1 MIVNFFRYLCDPF
14 NSERMRVIL
23 RGGEKTALVGKDLN
37 LTYDAL
43 LKQVNL
49 FGSVLGDVTHQRVAI
64 FSDNSTGWIFALYA
78 IIQKKGITVPVDA
91 LSTPH
96 DVAWILK
103 DCMPASIF
111 VARDK
116 LAVLQEAMKESGH
129 FPAVHIIEDIKSDA
143 EILPAK
149 EIVITDEES
158 TVVILYTSGTT
169 GSPKGVM
176 LSYANIFT
184 NLDAVCHDVP
194 VYTED
199 RRVMVL
205 LPVHHVF
212 SLVGTLIAP
221 LYVHATLVLN
231 TSLAADEMIG
241 TLQKFKVGIMIGV
254 PRLYQLLYKGLNEKI
269 RQSLA
274 AKFFL
279 KVASLVN
286 SKRLSRLL
294 FATVHKKFGGSLEYM
309 VCGGASIEPKVTA
322 FFMHL
327 GFEMLE
333 GYGMTE
339 TAPMIS
345 FTRPGNVKPGIPG
358 QPLKNVRVEIR
369 DGEIVVSGRNIMQGY
384 YNQPLETEKVLKD
397 GWLYTGDLGFLDKKG
412 FLNITGRKKDIIVL
426 PSGKNINP
434 AELEESIS
442 TGFDEVKECGVFMK
456 DGALQAIILPD
467 FKKLSDKSI
476 RDYDNH
482 IKWNVI
488 DVFNKSVS
496 PYKKILKFHITGGEL
511 PKTRLGKIK
520 RFALEGLITAKQETK
535 IDEPRTNEYQV
546 LKKFL
551 EDETQ
556 QQVLPYHHI
565 ELDLAL
571 DSLGKVSLSAFIE
584 AAFGLD
590 IKENS
595 LSDFGS
601 VQKLAEYITL
611 KKTHFS
617 FEGINWS
624 KILKEKVHIT
634 LPKSWVTHNMFKTFS
649 QVLFRIFLRIRG
661 EGLENLPESP
671 CIIAPNHQ
679 SILDGFLVVSFFKR
693 KFVKKTYVYAK
704 EQHFRNP
711 LMKFLAHRNNIILV
725 DINKD
730 LKLSIQKLAEVL
742 KKGKNLVIFPEG
754 TRTITGKIG
763 DFKQT
768 FAILSQELNIPIVP
782 VAIRGSYN
790 ILPSGSKFPRL
801 FRKVTVSF
809 LSPVYPENH
818 TYESLKN
825 IVYQRVVRKLG
836 E

>member
-1 MIVNFFRYLCDPF
+1 
-14 NSERMRVIL
+14 MRVL
-23 RGGEKTALVGKDLN
+23 LGRGEKTALIGKDIN
-37 LTYDAL
+37 LSYDAL
-43 LKQVNL
+43 LNQVSI
-49 FGSVLGDVTHQRVAI
+49 FSSMLGDTTHQRVAI
-64 FSDNSTGWIFALYA
+64 FSDNSSEWIYALYA
-78 IIQKKGITVPVDA
+78 IIKNKGIAVPVDA
-91 LSTPH
+91 LSTSH

-103 DCMPASIF
+103 DCMPGSVF
-111 VARDK
+111 VSRER

-129 FPAVHIIEDIKSDA
+129 YPAVLIIEDIKQDTENIQA
-143 EILPAK
+143 D

-158 TVVILYTSGTT
+158 TAVILYTSGTT

-176 LSYANIFT
+176 LSYKNIFT

-194 VYTED
+194 IYSKEE
-199 RRVMVL
+199 RVMVL

-212 SLVGTLIAP
+212 SLVGTLMAP

-231 TSLAADEMIG
+231 NSLAADEMIA
-241 TLQKFKVGIMIGV
+241 TLQRHKVSIMIGV

-269 RQSLA
+269 RQSAVARIMLGVTSHVHS
-274 AKFFL
+274 L
-279 KVASLVN
+279 K
-286 SKRLSRLL
+286 LSRFL
-294 FATVHKKFGGSLEYM
+294 FATVHKKFGGALKYL
-309 VCGGASIEPKVTA
+309 VCGGAAIEPKVTA
-322 FFMHL
+322 FFL
-327 GFEMLE
+327 NIGFEILE

-339 TAPMIS
+339 TAPMIT
-345 FTRPGNVKPGIPG
+345 FTRPGAVRPGLPG
-358 QPLKNVRVEIR
+358 QPLKNVRLEFR
-369 DGEIVVSGRNIMQGY
+369 DGEIVVSGNNVMQGY
-384 YNQPLETEKVLKD
+384 YNKPSDTDMVLKD
-397 GWLYTGDLGFLDKKG
+397 GWLYTGDLGFLDKNG
-412 FLNITGRKKDIIVL
+412 YLNITGRKKDIIVT
-426 PSGKNINP
+426 PNGKNINP

-442 TGFDEVKECGVFMK
+442 AGFDEVKECGVFMK
-456 DGALQAIILPD
+456 DGALQIIILPD

-476 RDYDNH
+476 RDYETH
-482 IKWNVI
+482 LKWNVI

-496 PYKKILKFHITGGEL
+496 PYKKILKLHITGSEL

-520 RFALEGLITAKQETK
+520 RYALEGLITAKQETK
-535 IDEPRTNEYQV
+535 IDEPRTHEYQV

-556 QQVLPYHHI
+556 QTVLPHHHI

-584 AAFGLD
+584 AAFGLE

-595 LSDFGS
+595 LSDYGS
-601 VQKLAEYITL
+601 VQKLAEYINL
-611 KKTHFS
+611 KKTRLS

-624 KILKEKVHIT
+624 KILKEKVHMT
-634 LPKSWVTHNMFKTFS
+634 LPKSGFTHNLFKTVS
-649 QVLFRIFLRIRG
+649 QVFFRIFLRMRG
-661 EGLENLPESP
+661 EGMENLPESP

-679 SILDGFLVVSFFKR
+679 SSLDGFLVVSFFKR

-704 EQHFRNP
+704 EKHFRNP
-711 LMKFLAHRNNIILV
+711 LLKFLAQRNNIILV

-754 TRTITGKIG
+754 TRTMSGKIG

-768 FAILSQELNIPIVP
+768 FAILSQELNIPVVP

-790 ILPSGSKFPRL
+790 IMPSGAKFPRL

-809 LSPVYPENH
+809 LDPVYPENH
-818 TYESLKN
+818 TYESLRN
-825 IVYQRVVRKLG
+825 MVQQRVAGKLG

>member
-1 MIVNFFRYLCDPF
+1 
-14 NSERMRVIL
+14 MRVL
-23 RGGEKTALVGKDLN
+23 LGKGEKTAIIGKDIN

-43 LKQVNL
+43 LNRVSL
-49 FGSVLGDVTHQRVAI
+49 YSSVLGDATRQRVAI
-64 FSDNSTGWIFALYA
+64 FSDNSLGWIFALYA
-78 IIQKKGITVPVDA
+78 IIKNKGITVPVDA

-103 DCMPASIF
+103 DCMPVSVF

-129 FPAVHIIEDIKSDA
+129 YPAVLIIEDIKPDT
-143 EILPAK
+143 EILPAE

-158 TVVILYTSGTT
+158 TAVILYTSGTT
-169 GSPKGVM
+169 GKPKGVM
-176 LSYANIFT
+176 LSYKNIFT

-194 VYTED
+194 IYTEEE
-199 RRVMVL
+199 RVMVL

-221 LYVHATLVLN
+221 LYVHSTLVLN
-231 TSLAADEMIG
+231 TSLAAEEMIG
-241 TLQKFKVGIMIGV
+241 TLQKYKVSIMIGV

-269 RQSLA
+269 RQSIA
-274 AKFFL
+274 AKLFL
-279 KVASLVN
+279 KISSLFN
-286 SKRLSRLL
+286 SLKLSRLL
-294 FATVHKKFGGSLEYM
+294 FGTVHRKFGGSLKYL
-309 VCGGASIEPKVTA
+309 VCGGAAIEPKITA
-322 FFMHL
+322 FFLHL
-327 GFEMLE
+327 GFEILE
-333 GYGMTE
+333 GYGLTE

-345 FTRPGNVKPGIPG
+345 FTRPGTVRPGLPG

-369 DGEIVVSGRNIMQGY
+369 DGEVVVAGNNVMQGY
-384 YNQPLETEKVLKD
+384 YNKPADTESVLKD
-397 GWLYTGDLGFLDKKG
+397 GWFYTGDLGFLDKKG
-412 FLNITGRKKDIIVL
+412 YLNITGRKKDIIVL
-426 PSGKNINP
+426 PNGKNINP

-467 FKKLSDKSI
+467 FKKLSEKSI
-476 RDYDNH
+476 KDYESH

-496 PYKKILKFHITGGEL
+496 PYKKILKFHVTGSEL

-520 RFALEGLITAKQETK
+520 RYALEGMVTAKQDTK
-535 IDEPRTNEYQV
+535 IDEPRTSEYQA
-546 LKKFL
+546 LKRFL

-556 QQVLPYHHI
+556 QTVLPHHHI

-584 AAFGLD
+584 TAFGLD
-590 IKENS
+590 IKENA

-601 VQKLAEYITL
+601 VQKLAEYINI
-611 KKTHFS
+611 KKTRMS
-617 FEGINWS
+617 FDGINWS
-624 KILKEKVHIT
+624 KILKEKVHMS
-634 LPKSWVTHNMFKTFS
+634 LPKSWVTHDLFKTAS

-679 SILDGFLVVSFFKR
+679 SMLDGFLVVSFFKR
-693 KFVKKTYVYAK
+693 KFVKETYVYAK

-711 LMKFLAHRNNIILV
+711 LLKFLAQRNNIILV

-742 KKGKNLVIFPEG
+742 KKGKNLLIFPEG
-754 TRTITGKIG
+754 TRTMTGKIG

-790 ILPSGSKFPRL
+790 IMPSGSKFPRL
-801 FRKVTVSF
+801 FKKVTVSF

-825 IVYQRVVRKLG
+825 VVYQQVVGKLA